1 MQRIAAVW
9 HASPQKMVGV
19 LFALLLA
26 AAMAVGSGA
35 NFTASSANPGNYV
48 TAGKLTMSNSK
59 AGAAIFQIDPMRPG
73 DPAQTG
79 TVTVANTGN
88 GPGATTLTMANL
100 TDTNTAN
107 PGSNLSTKL
116 NLKIDEYSDAA
127 MTTLVANRYDGV
139 VSAFPNAGVSVGTWS
154 GGSTHYFKFSITWP
168 DGGVAGGENVFQG
181 AKSQMDFNWS
191 MIQA

>member
-35 NFTASSANPGNYV
+35 NFTTSSANPGNYV

-59 AGAAIFQIDPMRPG
+59 ANSAIFQISPFRPD

-79 TVTVANTGN
+79 SVSLANTGDGN
-88 GPGATTLTMANL
+88 GATTLTMSNL
-100 TDTNTAN
+100 ADTNAAN
-107 PGSNLSTKL
+107 PTSLLSTKL
-116 NLKIDEYSDAA
+116 NLKVEEFSDAA
-127 MTTLVANRYDGV
+127 MTTLVATRYNGL
-139 VSAFPNAGVSVGTWS
+139 VSAFPSAGVSVGTWTP
-154 GGSTHYFKFSITWP
+154 GVTHYFKFSITWP
-168 DGGVAGGENVFQG
+168 GTANGGDNVFQG
-181 AKSQMDFNWS
+181 ANSSMDFNWN
-191 MIQA
+191 MVQA